1 MAYLRKLVIK
11 QTLKVKTTY
20 TSRKTKLYAR
30 KAHKREFELS
40 TKQSTSGCSSNALQ
54 PIPDE
59 VSISPAHSTS
69 EDEYE
74 LSPTV
79 TIYKVYLTSLAI
91 AADRSGVS
99 DRTAALLAS
108 ATLHDHRIITT
119 NDSSKVID

>member
-1 MAYLRKLVIK
+1 MAYLRKLVVK
-11 QTLKVKTTY
+11 QTLKVKITY

-30 KAHKREFELS
+30 KAHKMELESS

-59 VSISPAHSTS
+59 ASISPAHSTS

-79 TIYKVYLTSLAI
+79 TKYKVNLTSLAI